1 MSSENVETTQQLVEG
16 ELPHLDDSIKNEL
29 LSPTLKHVPEPTE
42 KIVLPNAE
50 DIEKEK
56 TEQALVNS
64 IEVRISSS
72 IRFFLTFFSILPN
85 SETL

>member
-1 MSSENVETTQQLVEG
+1 MSSENVPSQLEG
-16 ELPHLDDSIKNEL
+16 ELPHLDDSIKNEIM
-29 LSPTLKHVPEPTE
+29 SPTLKHVPEPTE

-64 IEVRISSS
+64 IEVR
-72 IRFFLTFFSILPN
+72 
-85 SETL
+85 

>member
-72 IRFFLTFFSILPN
+72 DISSSILKRF
-85 SETL
+85 ETN